1 MTEQNNQT
9 KQGINLNQK
18 PVKFK
23 INTLDVEGYPGEK
36 IIDVA
41 KRYGITIPH
50 LCMHPRLERIGAC
63 RLCIVDI
70 EGMAKPVTSC
80 NTDIREGMIVKTHT
94 PRILQDRRTIM
105 KLILANHDY
114 NCVTCSQNLGCKLQ
128 DYAEEMTILEN
139 EYKGEVR
146 QSVPDFSST
155 SIVRDNKRCILC
167 RRCVRICN
175 DVQSVYAIGVQNR
188 GFYSEINTPFKVPM
202 AESSCVNCGQCV
214 VVCPTGAL
222 DEKSGLNDAIS
233 ALNSGKHVVAQIA
246 PSIRATLGEC
256 FGLEPGT
263 PVTGKIVTAL
273 KEIGFAKVFDT
284 DFAADITIIEE
295 ATELIKRIKENR
307 DLPMITT
314 CCPAWIKFGEQ
325 FFFEELH
332 HMSTCRSPQSMMA
345 SMIKTYY
352 ANKEGLN
359 PENIIVI
366 DVMPCTAKKFEIER
380 PEFKGETN
388 IVLTTTELGKL
399 IKMYDIDFLSLK
411 DTEFDN
417 PLGASSGAGDIF
429 GRSGGV
435 MEAALRTAADLLS
448 GESLQNIEYHK
459 IRGMET
465 LKEAEITIAGNTLK
479 IAVVHTLGEARKIMN
494 MIRQGDCP
502 YHFIEIMACYGGCV
516 GGGGQPRYDD
526 SEILEMRASALNK
539 EDSRKSIRKSH
550 LNPAVLAL
558 YKEYIGEPGG
568 ETAHRLLHTWYRKR
582 EHL

>member
-1 MTEQNNQT
+1 MTEQ
-9 KQGINLNQK
+9 QK
-18 PVKFK
+18 PIKFK
-23 INTLDVEGYPGEK
+23 INTLDVEGLPGEK

-41 KRYGITIPH
+41 KRYGINIPH

-63 RLCIVDI
+63 RLCIVDV
-70 EGMAKPVTSC
+70 EGVPKPVTSC

-94 PRILQDRRTIM
+94 PRVLNDRRTIM

-114 NCVTCSQNLGCKLQ
+114 NCVTCSQDLQCKLQ
-128 DYAEEMTILEN
+128 NYAEEMTILSN
-139 EYKGEVR
+139 EFKGEVR
-146 QSVPDFSST
+146 QSEPDFSST

-175 DVQSVYAIGVQNR
+175 DVQTVYAIGVQKR
-188 GFYSEINTPFKVPM
+188 GFYSEINTPFNVPM
-202 AESSCVNCGQCV
+202 AESSCINCGQCV
-214 VVCPTGAL
+214 IVCPTGAL
-222 DEKSGLNDAIS
+222 DEKSSLNEVFD
-233 ALNSGKHVVAQIA
+233 ALNSGKHIIAQIA
-246 PSIRATLGEC
+246 PSIRGTLGEC

-263 PVTGKIVTAL
+263 PVTGKIVTAM
-273 KEIGFAKVFDT
+273 KEIGFEKVFDT
-284 DFAADITIIEE
+284 NLAADITIVEE
-295 ATELIKRIKENR
+295 ATEFVKRIKENR

-314 CCPAWIKFGEQ
+314 CCPAWVKFGEQ

-345 SMIKTYY
+345 SLIKTYY
-352 ANKEGLN
+352 ASNAGIK
-359 PENIIVI
+359 PEDIIVV

-388 IVLTTTELGKL
+388 IVLTTLELAKL
-399 IKMYDIDFLSLK
+399 IKQFDIDFVNLK

-417 PLGASSGAGDIF
+417 PLGSSSGAGDIF

-435 MEAALRTAADLLS
+435 MEAALRSAADMLS
-448 GESLQNIEYHK
+448 GENLKNIEYTK
-459 IRGMET
+459 LRGT
-465 LKEAEITIAGNTLK
+465 TTWKEADITINGTTLK

-494 MIRQGDCP
+494 MIRAGTCP

-526 SEILEMRASALNK
+526 SDILDKRASALNK
-539 EDSRKSIRKSH
+539 EDARKEIRKSH
-550 LNPAVLAL
+550 LNPAVLKI
-558 YKEYIGEPGG
+558 YKEYLGEFGG
-568 ETAHRLLHTWYRKR
+568 ETAHRLLHTWYKKR